1 MVMAMKEETCLILDF
16 LPEGYADRR
25 KSEPIAQALGTT
37 FFSMLELIPRDAITL
52 TPEDEVY
59 IGEGKR
65 DKIRFI
71 RGSLEYGKLTTLAKT
86 LLPELVD
93 KLVRRNEQRF
103 VEFFNK
109 ASTITPRMHQFQLL
123 PGVGKKH
130 LSDILDE
137 RRKKPFDSLD
147 NIRQRVKL
155 FPDPVKTVVQRV
167 LEELKGDEKYYIFT
181 YRPRKM
187 YNDR

>member
-1 MVMAMKEETCLILDF
+1 MKEETCLILDF

-37 FFSMLELIPRDAITL
+37 YFSMLELIPRESIKL
-52 TPEDEVY
+52 TPEEEVY
-59 IGEGKR
+59 IGDGKR

-71 RGSLEYGKLTTLAKT
+71 RGQLDYSKMTTSAKT
-86 LLPELVD
+86 LLPDVIVRLV
-93 KLVRRNEQRF
+93 KKNEQRF

-130 LSDILDE
+130 LADILDE
-137 RRKKPFDSLD
+137 RRKKPFASFEDM
-147 NIRQRVKL
+147 RQRVRL
-155 FPDPVKTVVQRV
+155 FPDPVKTIVQRV
-167 LEELKGDEKYYIFT
+167 LLELEGNEKYYIFT
-181 YRPRKM
+181 YRPHKRF
-187 YNDR
+187 

>member
-1 MVMAMKEETCLILDF
+1 MKEETCLILDF

-25 KSEPIAQALGTT
+25 KSEPIAQAMGTS
-37 FFSMLELIPRDAITL
+37 FFSLLELVPRESITL
-52 TPEDEVY
+52 TPEEEVY
-59 IGEGKR
+59 IGDGKR

-71 RGSLEYGKLTTLAKT
+71 RGQLEYNELTTLAKT
-86 LLPELVD
+86 LMPEIVE

-109 ASTITPRMHQFQLL
+109 ASTVTPRMHQFQLL

-137 RRKKPFDSLD
+137 RRKKGFENFDD
-147 NIRQRVKL
+147 IRQRVKL
-155 FPDPVKTVVQRV
+155 FPDPVKTLVLRV
-167 LEELKGDEKYYIFT
+167 MQELEGNEKYYLFV
-181 YRPRKM
+181 YRQQRKQE
-187 YNDR
+187 Y